1 MAIIISKNGKNA
13 KKVERSTFEKED
25 YLQKYIYDNPESIP
39 LYDIKEDIRLLI
51 LSREFSTKSGSID
64 ALGIDK
70 EGEIYLVETK
80 LYKNPDKRLVVAQ
93 VLDYGASLWRFY
105 NNFDEFIRVIDNEV
119 NNKFGV
125 SFNQRIKEFFDIG
138 DEEIDTLIEN
148 LKKNL
153 NEGNFKFVVLMDKLH
168 SQLKDLVIFI
178 NKNSRFDIFAVE
190 MEYYKHEDY
199 EIMIPKLFGA
209 EVKKD
214 IGVSSSRSGR
224 QWDESSF
231 FSEAEKMLGEDEVE
245 ILKDLYNF
253 ASTRGTVIWGKGMS
267 ATLNMRLKSSEFQRS
282 IFTTF
287 SKGRTW
293 IGIGSISQFF
303 GIEMGKW
310 LANEIKRIGVE
321 ISENKDLK
329 HTYPEFN
336 IVELTHEKIEI
347 FKEIIDTFCQKVEK
361 IS

>member
-13 KKVERSTFEKED
+13 KKVEKSDFEKED

-39 LYDIKEDIRLLI
+39 LYDIKEDIRFLI
-51 LSREFSTKSGSID
+51 LSREFSTNSGPID

-93 VLDYGASLWRFY
+93 VLDYGASLWRSY
-105 NNFDEFIRVIDNEV
+105 DNFDEFIRAIDSEV

-125 SFNQRIKEFFDIG
+125 SFNQRVKDFFNIG
-138 DEEIDTLIEN
+138 DEEISSLIES

-168 SQLKDLVIFI
+168 SPLKDLIIFI
-178 NKNSRFDIFAVE
+178 NENSRFDIFAVE

-214 IGVSSSRSGR
+214 IGVSSTRAGR

-231 FSEAEKMLGEDEVE
+231 FSDAEKILDKEGLET
-245 ILKDLYNF
+245 LKDLYDF
-253 ASTRGTVIWGKGMS
+253 ARTKGTVAWGKGVS
-267 ATLNMRLKSSEFQRS
+267 ATFSMRLKTSEFQRN

-293 IGIGSISQFF
+293 MGIGSISQFF
-303 GIEMGKW
+303 GIEIGEW
-310 LANEIKRIGVE
+310 LADEIKKIGVE
-321 ISENKDLK
+321 IPRGKNLE

-336 IVELTHEKIEI
+336 VVKLSREQITI
-347 FKEIIDTFCQKVEK
+347 FKKIIDTLCQKLEK
-361 IS
+361 I